1 MKNLKIV
8 NIRAIAIIIVVFG
21 HSIILYSPSWGMYN
35 TVNKVYLFEIL
46 KQIINVVQMPIFF
59 SLSGYLFYKT
69 ISKDNNFLNFLKLKF
84 NRLILPFIF
93 TAIFWMIPIKKII
106 NYSNYNDIGMFEI
119 LKLVLTGKDAGHLWY
134 LPTLFLIFLIMYFLS
149 LFLKKRSFFKDLL
162 IFILLLLISII
173 SNNLNTNIYI
183 SSALFYSIYFYF
195 GFCLFKY
202 EDYIMNINKKIIS
215 LLLVFLMFIPIF
227 INNLY
232 LNYII
237 TMIIILSLYII
248 VPNKTNKYIS
258 SISKNSFGIYLFHSP
273 LVYITYSYFANANPL
288 IVVFINFVIF
298 GSLAFLITE
307 LLRKIKLK
315 IFIGE

>member
-93 TAIFWMIPIKKII
+93 TAIFWMIPMKKKI

-134 LPTLFLIFLIMYFLS
+134 LPTLFLIFLIMYFLC
-149 LFLKKRSFFKDLL
+149 LFLKKRSFFEDLL

>member
-1 MKNLKIV
+1 MKNLKIE

-93 TAIFWMIPIKKII
+93 TAIFWMIPMKKII

-134 LPTLFLIFLIMYFLS
+134 LPTLFLIFLIMYFLC
-149 LFLKKRSFFKDLL
+149 LFLKKRSFFEDLL

>member
-93 TAIFWMIPIKKII
+93 TAIFWMIPMKKII

-134 LPTLFLIFLIMYFLS
+134 LPTLFLIFLIMYFLC
-149 LFLKKRSFFKDLL
+149 LFLKKRSFFEDLL

-202 EDYIMNINKKIIS
+202 EDYIMNINKKRIS

>member
-1 MKNLKIV
+1 
-8 NIRAIAIIIVVFG
+8 
-21 HSIILYSPSWGMYN
+21 
-35 TVNKVYLFEIL
+35 
-46 KQIINVVQMPIFF
+46 
-59 SLSGYLFYKT
+59 
-69 ISKDNNFLNFLKLKF
+69 
-84 NRLILPFIF
+84 
-93 TAIFWMIPIKKII
+93 
-106 NYSNYNDIGMFEI
+106 MFEI

-134 LPTLFLIFLIMYFLS
+134 LPTLFLIFLIMYFLC
-149 LFLKKRSFFKDLL
+149 LFLKKRSFFEDLL

>member
-93 TAIFWMIPIKKII
+93 TAIFWMIPMKKII

-119 LKLVLTGKDAGHLWY
+119 LKFVLTGKDAGHLWY
-134 LPTLFLIFLIMYFLS
+134 LPTLFLIFLIMYFLC
-149 LFLKKRSFFKDLL
+149 LFLKKRSFFEDLL

>member
-134 LPTLFLIFLIMYFLS
+134 LPTLFLIFLIMYFLC
-149 LFLKKRSFFKDLL
+149 LFLKKRSFFEDLL

-173 SNNLNTNIYI
+173 SNNVNTNIYI

-215 LLLVFLMFIPIF
+215 LLVVFLMFIPIF

-248 VPNKTNKYIS
+248 APNKTNNYIS
-258 SISKNSFGIYLFHSP
+258 SISKNSFGIYLFHLP

>member
-119 LKLVLTGKDAGHLWY
+119 LKLVLTGKDALWY
-134 LPTLFLIFLIMYFLS
+134 LPTLFLIFLIMYFLC
-149 LFLKKRSFFKDLL
+149 LFLKKRSFFEDLL

-173 SNNLNTNIYI
+173 SNNVNISIYI

-215 LLLVFLMFIPIF
+215 LLVVFLMFIPIF

-248 VPNKTNKYIS
+248 APNKTNNYIS

>member
-93 TAIFWMIPIKKII
+93 TAIFWMIPMKKII
-106 NYSNYNDIGMFEI
+106 NYSHYNDIGMFEI
-119 LKLVLTGKDAGHLWY
+119 LKFVLTGKDAGHLWY
-134 LPTLFLIFLIMYFLS
+134 LPTLFLIFLIMYFLC
-149 LFLKKRSFFKDLL
+149 LFLKKRSFFEDLL

>member
-93 TAIFWMIPIKKII
+93 TAIFWMIPMKKII

-134 LPTLFLIFLIMYFLS
+134 LPTLFLIFLILFFLC
-149 LFLKKRSFFKDLL
+149 LFLKKRSFFEDLL